1 MINVKD
7 LQKKYCEARGIQ
19 LREEEFSL
27 LATLYPALL
36 VATVDDVFDNEEKA
50 YIADVAVNAALELYD
65 NEEQAEMIADLLFK
79 ELLFLCHDKSVWHDK
94 FLTFLAVELNSEDKE
109 QMKQMLFDTA
119 EASKGISTEEKKE
132 IDRIIKYINQ

>member
-50 YIADVAVNAALELYD
+50 YIADVAANAALELYD